1 MFQRILVLATAL
13 LALSTGNAAQ
23 INASYSQVAGASW
36 AVDFAVTNDGTST
49 EITGFTVYFSEMLF
63 ADLVVDA
70 SPAQW
75 DSIAIQ
81 PDLNLQS
88 PGFLDSVLLGGS
100 APLTRGQTQGG
111 FRVAFTFL
119 GVGSAPMLAYDI
131 VDQNFHVLFSGTTTA
146 PIPEPSTV
154 LMLVFGLAIVGRYAQ
169 LVHNREPLP
178 CVN

>member
-1 MFQRILVLATAL
+1 MFQRIFVLATAL
-13 LALSTGNAAQ
+13 LAFSTVNAAQ
-23 INASYSQVAGASW
+23 INASYSQVSGASW
-36 AVDFAVTNDGTST
+36 AVDFAVTNDGAPT
-49 EITGFTVYFSEMLF
+49 EITGFTIYFSEMLF

-100 APLTRGQTQGG
+100 APLTLGQTQGG

-131 VDQNFHVLFSGTTTA
+131 VDQNFNVLFSGVTAA
-146 PIPEPSTV
+146 PIPEPATAV
-154 LMLVFGLAIVGRYAQ
+154 LTGLGLLGFLAFRERLGRQSQASR
-169 LVHNREPLP
+169 L
-178 CVN
+178 

>member
-23 INASYSQVAGASW
+23 INASYSRVAGASW
-36 AVDFAVTNDGTST
+36 AVDFAVTNDGTPA

-88 PGFLDSVLLGGS
+88 PGFLDSILLGGS
-100 APLTRGQTQGG
+100 APLTLGQTQGE
-111 FRVAFTFL
+111 FRVAFSFL
-119 GVGSAPMLAYDI
+119 GVGAPPMLAYEI
-131 VDQNFHVLFSGTTTA
+131 VDQNFNVLFSGTTTA

-154 LMLVFGLAIVGRYAQ
+154 LMLGLGLAVVGRYVR
-169 LVHNREPLP
+169 LLHNREPSP
-178 CVN
+178 RVN